1 MNPDRLLRRFMRY
14 VQCDS
19 ESGHEQAFCRLL
31 EEEGAKLGIQFWRD
45 PVGEQ
50 AGSDGWNLGASI
62 PGTGTPVLFSCHM
75 DTVAPG
81 RGVQPVVEGGVVRSS
96 GDTVLGA
103 DDKSGIAAVME
114 ALESL
119 LESGKP
125 HRPVELLFSVCE
137 ELGLKG
143 AKYADYSRFASK
155 EALVLDNDIPGLI
168 NHRAPANV
176 HLHIQVQGRAAH
188 AAVSH
193 GEGVHALKAAVA
205 AIAQIPCGAPDA
217 DTVMNVANFLAP
229 GPTNVVPAQASF
241 DMEIRSFVEDKLQGY
256 IQQVRQAL
264 ETACGQYGA
273 SYTLEVERHSDVLD
287 VPLDSPV
294 LQQIQ
299 EIYRQMGVETRVE
312 STFGGCDAT
321 WLCANGI
328 RALNTGTGMANVHG
342 TGETIAIKDLE
353 TTTRMVEALMA
364 ITQGCAYAFPAP

>member
-256 IQQVRQAL
+256 QLYPGGGAAQRCAGRALGFAGFAADPGDLPADGGGDPGGEHLWRLRRHLAVRQRDPGPEHGHGHGQCARHRGNHRHKGSGDHHPDGGGPNGHNPRLSLRFPCAL
-264 ETACGQYGA
+264 GA
-273 SYTLEVERHSDVLD
+273 
-287 VPLDSPV
+287 
-294 LQQIQ
+294 
-299 EIYRQMGVETRVE
+299 
-312 STFGGCDAT
+312 
-321 WLCANGI
+321 W
-328 RALNTGTGMANVHG
+328 
-342 TGETIAIKDLE
+342 K
-353 TTTRMVEALMA
+353 
-364 ITQGCAYAFPAP
+364 

>member
-1 MNPDRLLRRFMRY
+1 MNPDRLVRRFMRY

-31 EEEGAKLGIQFWRD
+31 EEEGARLGVNFWRD
-45 PVGEQ
+45 PVGER

-62 PGTGTPVLFSCHM
+62 PGTGSPVLFSCHL

-81 RGVQPVVEGGVVRSS
+81 RGIQPVVADGVIRSGGE
-96 GDTVLGA
+96 TVLGA
-103 DDKSGIAAVME
+103 DDKSGVAAVME
-114 ALESL
+114 ALESI

-137 ELGLKG
+137 EVGLKG

-155 EALVLDNDIPGLI
+155 EALVLDNDAPGLI

-193 GEGVHALKAAVA
+193 GEGIRALKAAAA
-205 AIAQIPCGAPDA
+205 AIAQIPCGAPDG

-241 DMEIRSFVEDKLQGY
+241 DMEIRSFVEEKLQGY
-256 IQQVRQAL
+256 IQQTRQAL
-264 ETACGQYGA
+264 DAACGQYGA
-273 SYTLEVERHSDVLD
+273 S
-287 VPLDSPV
+287 
-294 LQQIQ
+294 
-299 EIYRQMGVETRVE
+299 
-312 STFGGCDAT
+312 
-321 WLCANGI
+321 
-328 RALNTGTGMANVHG
+328 
-342 TGETIAIKDLE
+342 
-353 TTTRMVEALMA
+353 
-364 ITQGCAYAFPAP
+364 

>member
-1 MNPDRLLRRFMRY
+1 M
-14 VQCDS
+14 
-19 ESGHEQAFCRLL
+19 
-31 EEEGAKLGIQFWRD
+31 
-45 PVGEQ
+45 
-50 AGSDGWNLGASI
+50 
-62 PGTGTPVLFSCHM
+62 
-75 DTVAPG
+75 
-81 RGVQPVVEGGVVRSS
+81 
-96 GDTVLGA
+96 
-103 DDKSGIAAVME
+103 
-114 ALESL
+114 
-119 LESGKP
+119 
-125 HRPVELLFSVCE
+125 ELLFSVCE

-342 TGETIAIKDLE
+342 TGEHIAIKDLE

-364 ITQGCAYAFPAP
+364 ITQG

>member
-1 MNPDRLLRRFMRY
+1 MNPDRLVRRFMRY
-14 VQCDS
+14 IQCDS

-31 EEEGAKLGIQFWRD
+31 EEEGARLGVNFWRD
-45 PVGEQ
+45 PVGER

-62 PGTGTPVLFSCHM
+62 PGTGSPVLFSCHL

-81 RGVQPVVEGGVVRSS
+81 RGIQPVVADGVIRSGGE
-96 GDTVLGA
+96 TVLGA
-103 DDKSGIAAVME
+103 DDKSGVAAVME
-114 ALESL
+114 ALESI

-137 ELGLKG
+137 EVGLKG

-155 EALVLDNDIPGLI
+155 EALVLDNDAPGLI

-193 GEGVHALKAAVA
+193 GEGIHALKAAAA
-205 AIAQIPCGAPDA
+205 AIAQIPCGAPDG

-241 DMEIRSFVEDKLQGY
+241 DMEIRSFVEEKLQGY
-256 IQQVRQAL
+256 IQQTRQAL
-264 ETACGQYGA
+264 DAACGQYGA

-299 EIYRQMGVETRVE
+299 AIYRQMGVETRVE

-342 TGETIAIKDLE
+342 TGEHIAIKDLE

-364 ITQGCAYAFPAP
+364 ITQG